1 MRNDSLITF
10 IAGAAIGATLGIL
23 FAPEKGEVTR
33 RKIKEAAQ
41 DGYDMAREKASEAYA
56 YAKNKA
62 AKMKQDLDDLKEIIR
77 EEGSEMKEEARAKLL
92 DQLDRLERAL
102 AKEEDIDDQFEE
114 A

>member
-1 MRNDSLITF
+1 MYT
-10 IAGAAIGATLGIL
+10 IGEMAKKIGVPPSTLRYYDIL
-23 FAPEKGEVTR
+23 
-33 RKIKEAAQ
+33 Q
-41 DGYDMAREKASEAYA
+41 
-56 YAKNKA
+56 KNKA

-102 AKEEDIDDQFEE
+102 AKEDDIDDQFEE

>member
-23 FAPEKGEVTR
+23 FAPEKGEV
-33 RKIKEAAQ
+33 KEAAQ
-41 DGYDMAREKASEAYA
+41 DGYDMAKEKASEAYA

>member
-1 MRNDSLITF
+1 
-10 IAGAAIGATLGIL
+10 
-23 FAPEKGEVTR
+23 
-33 RKIKEAAQ
+33 
-41 DGYDMAREKASEAYA
+41 MAKEKASEAYA

>member
-1 MRNDSLITF
+1 MITF

-41 DGYDMAREKASEAYA
+41 DGYDMAKEKASEAYA

-62 AKMKQDLDDLKEIIR
+62 AKMKQDL